1 MRLIA
6 ITTALAI
13 AFVASPA
20 IRAQEPD
27 AARQELATQFV
38 RAMRAEQ
45 TIDQF
50 AGLFFQSIAGSY
62 RAQLASVGTCP
73 AAEQTLDAQ
82 AAASR
87 ELMVQAFKEG
97 DFVGKS
103 AQIYARAFTDAE
115 LRDAIA
121 FFNSPTGQKFLDKQ
135 PQLMQEGAVLGQA
148 LMMAKQDEL
157 RAMSTRLGGEMKA
170 ALDACGAAK
179 QP

>member
-6 ITTALAI
+6 IAAALGI
-13 AFVASPA
+13 VLTASPA
-20 IRAQEPD
+20 TRAQEPD
-27 AARQELATQFV
+27 AARQQLATQFV
-38 RAMRAEQ
+38 SAMRAEQ
-45 TIDQF
+45 TIEQF
-50 AGLFFQSIAGSY
+50 ASLFFQSIAGSY
-62 RAQLASVGTCP
+62 RAQLASIGTCP

-135 PQLMQEGAVLGQA
+135 PQLMQEGAVLGQS
-148 LMMAKQDEL
+148 LMAAKQPEL
-157 RAMSTRLGGEMKA
+157 RALSTRLGGEMKT
-170 ALDACGAAK
+170 ALEACEAAK